1 MMITQEYEIL
11 LINMKSGVSM
21 PLGVYRISDI
31 VYESSLVGGV
41 CLLFDK
47 NKELIDVLASD
58 DMVVEE
64 AMEFINKDHAYF
76 ALLYDDENKLEEWE
90 IEEIFDMIRLGVV
103 NIIVSAPT
111 TEIMITM
118 GNN

>member
-1 MMITQEYEIL
+1 MITQEYEII
-11 LINMKSGVSM
+11 LINMKNGMSM
-21 PLGVYRISDI
+21 SIGVYRISDI

-64 AMEFINKDHAYF
+64 AMEFINKEHAYY
-76 ALLYDDENKLEEWE
+76 ALIYDEENKLEEWE
-90 IEEIFDMIRLGVV
+90 IEEIFDMIRLGAV
-103 NIIVSAPT
+103 NIVVSAPT
-111 TEIMITM
+111 TEIQITM
-118 GNN
+118 ASN

>member
-21 PLGVYRISDI
+21 PLGVYRIADI
-31 VYESSLVGGV
+31 VYESSLVGGL

-47 NKELIDVLASD
+47 DRELIDVLAST
-58 DMVVEE
+58 DMIIEE
-64 AMEFINKDHAYF
+64 AMEFIGKQHAYY
-76 ALLYDDENKLEEWE
+76 ALIYDDENKLEEWE
-90 IEEIFDMIRLGVV
+90 IEEIFDMIQNGGV
-103 NIIVSAPT
+103 NIVVSQPVT
-111 TEIMITM
+111 LIQITM

>member
-21 PLGVYRISDI
+21 PLGVYRIADI
-31 VYESSLVGGV
+31 VYESSMVGGL

-47 NKELIDVLASD
+47 DRELIDVLAST
-58 DMVVEE
+58 DMIIEE
-64 AMEFINKDHAYF
+64 AMEFIGREHAYY
-76 ALLYDDENKLEEWE
+76 ALIYDDENKLEEWE
-90 IEEIFDMIRLGVV
+90 IEEIFDMIQNGGV
-103 NIIVSAPT
+103 NIVVSQPVT
-111 TEIMITM
+111 LIQITM

>member
-1 MMITQEYEIL
+1 MITQEYEII
-11 LINMKSGVSM
+11 LINMKNGMSM
-21 PLGVYRISDI
+21 SIGVYRISDI

-64 AMEFINKDHAYF
+64 AMEFINKEHAYY
-76 ALLYDDENKLEEWE
+76 ALIYDEENKLEEWE
-90 IEEIFDMIRLGVV
+90 IEEIFDMIRLGAV
-103 NIIVSAPT
+103 NIVVSAPT
-111 TEIMITM
+111 TEIKITM
-118 GNN
+118 ASN